1 MESDSLN
8 CLTTVI
14 MPASNGPSPSF
25 RSLRS
30 IFQRSWTLFFR
41 PLRSCAALHSG
52 SGSGSTD
59 SRIDSWVVAFNLAGN
74 AVVQGKTNPARKAI
88 EMPPSGLQMSKKLR
102 DEMEPIILGVQIKPS
117 MGLLEE
123 SNLPE
128 YQKNQGTCFV
138 PIHLSSQASGR
149 DELFLETFR

>member
-1 MESDSLN
+1 M
-8 CLTTVI
+8 
-14 MPASNGPSPSF
+14 
-25 RSLRS
+25 
-30 IFQRSWTLFFR
+30 
-41 PLRSCAALHSG
+41 
-52 SGSGSTD
+52 
-59 SRIDSWVVAFNLAGN
+59 
-74 AVVQGKTNPARKAI
+74 VQGKTNPARKAI